1 MARDDQVTNQ
11 LFTGTRHSFSLEHQQ
26 GITFQQRQP
35 ISVNA
40 VKQGQNQLAAK
51 LAAIDRIN
59 ANDPVTSLYAAAAL
73 VRTFYYL

>member
-40 VKQGQNQLAAK
+40 VKQGQNQLAA
-51 LAAIDRIN
+51 IDRIN